1 MGFSVLTKENS
12 MSGYSATL
20 KDGREIY
27 IPSWPVNVQLE
38 NLTNASKYLGP
49 QHIISIAELDV
60 RAVVLAIMN
69 ADDPAQT
76 AQLIKHFV
84 CQVRIAGSKIT
95 EDTLDSMF
103 DSDLKSIAEIFAHVI
118 HSQYSDFFDSG
129 LVKEPSQ
136 DK

>member
-1 MGFSVLTKENS
+1 
-12 MSGYSATL
+12 MSGYSANL

-49 QHIISIAELDV
+49 QHIISIADLDV
-60 RAVVLAIMN
+60 KAVIVAIMN
-69 ADDPAQT
+69 SVEPAKT

-84 CQVRIAGSKIT
+84 CQVRIAGNKIT
-95 EDTLDSMF
+95 EETLDVMF
-103 DSDLKSIAEIFAHVI
+103 EDDLKGITEIFAHVI

>member
-1 MGFSVLTKENS
+1 MG
-12 MSGYSATL
+12 GYNANL

-60 RAVVLAIMN
+60 KAVIVAIMN
-69 ADDPAQT
+69 ASDPAQT

-95 EDTLDSMF
+95 EETMDAMF
-103 DSDLKSIAEIFAHVI
+103 ENDLKGIAEIFAHVI

-129 LVKEPSQ
+129 LAKEPSQ